1 MENWKDV
8 IGYEGIYQVSNLGN
22 IKSLNRLY
30 KDKILKGKII
40 KLTLNVYGYLRFTA
54 RKENS
59 IKTLFVHRLVLEAF
73 KPSSRKLQVNH
84 IDGNKT
90 NNKLENLE
98 WVTDSDNKKH
108 AYKTGL
114 MKPGNQ
120 HTNKERQNLPRYKL
134 KSTNF
139 N

>member
-1 MENWKDV
+1 MEIWKDV
-8 IGYEGIYQVSNLGN
+8 VGYEGIYQVSNLGKV
-22 IKSLNRLY
+22 KSLDRVYNGRN
-30 KDKILKGKII
+30 LKSKVL
-40 KLTLNVYGYLRFTA
+40 KLTLNIYGYLRFTA
-54 RKENS
+54 RKENT

-73 KPSSRKLQVNH
+73 NPILEKLQVNH
-84 IDGNKT
+84 IDGIKT

-98 WVTDSDNKKH
+98 WVSDSENKKH

-114 MKPGNQ
+114 MIGGNE
-120 HTNKERQNLPRYKL
+120 NSKIRKDLPRYKL